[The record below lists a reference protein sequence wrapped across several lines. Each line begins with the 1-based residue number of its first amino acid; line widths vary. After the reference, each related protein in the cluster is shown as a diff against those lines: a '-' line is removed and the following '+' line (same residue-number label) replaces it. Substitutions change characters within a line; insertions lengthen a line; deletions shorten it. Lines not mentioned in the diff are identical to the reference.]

1 MAEPAALSHSVHAIS
16 RSAALTVVV
25 LLAVA
30 DHAKASPA
38 GVAENGWADC
48 LPGALPA
55 AVSNGRYS
63 KVRGLDM
70 RAREL
75 LQRATQAS
83 RTVTALIAALDRTD
97 VLVLVQVTFTPK
109 GHAGERRFG
118 DDDHDDHGHDH
129 DHDHQTTSARSCR
142 SAPTCTTSSIRTDR
156 RPCSPDRTLPCSC
169 RGPPRARRTTG
180 RRRVVAS
187 SGRMASSCRT
197 TTPEGDSEA
206 PPEHVPAC
214 RAGPCQYI

>member
-30 DHAKASPA
+30 DYAKASPA

-109 GHAGERRFG
+109 GHAGVTRMIGSADHRIVLVTIDTKPLLLDQVMWLGHELQHAREIADAGEVRDQAALRRLMERIGWRTG
-118 DDDHDDHGHDH
+118 
-129 DHDHQTTSARSCR
+129 AE
-142 SAPTCTTSSIRTDR
+142 SSEFETD
-156 RPCSPDRTLPCSC
+156 
-169 RGPPRARRTTG
+169 AAVAVG
-180 RRRVVAS
+180 RQVQREVAAGAAS
-187 SGRMASSCRT
+187 SRK
-197 TTPEGDSEA
+197 
-206 PPEHVPAC
+206 
-214 RAGPCQYI
+214 